1 MALSLI
7 GVIADAGSTHAVQT
21 DATAEVDT
29 LKAGSGTLYKV
40 EIDNS
45 TNNVPVY
52 VKLWLLTSTVT
63 VGTTDP
69 HYIFK
74 CPASVT
80 RVYSCPKG
88 AAFATG
94 LKAACV
100 TTAGTAG
107 TSNPTNDVVYRILYT

>member
-1 MALSLI
+1 MALSLV
-7 GVIADAGSTHAVQT
+7 GVVANAGATHAIQT
-21 DATAEVDT
+21 DATSTVDV

-40 EIDNS
+40 EINNTTNS
-45 TNNVPVY
+45 SPVY
-52 VKLWLLTSTVT
+52 VKLWLSTGSIT

-69 HYIFK
+69 HYVFK

-80 RVYSCPKG
+80 RSYSCPKG

-100 TTAGTAG
+100 TTGGTAG
-107 TSNPTNDVVYRILYT
+107 TSNPTNDVIYRILFS